1 MGDDAPLVAPGS
13 IHMREIFD
21 VKEKDQ
27 FKFREYAWSMGDDV
41 NATLEDN
48 AVEVTCKAMGWEV
61 PTNWREV
68 RTKQCP
74 TCRYTSSH
82 LGFGYGFSKST
93 HPSMWTLQTE
103 KGTTIDMHGM

>member
-21 VKEKDQ
+21 VKESDQ

-68 RTKQCP
+68 RTKQSMP
-74 TCRYTSSH
+74 DVQVYQ
-82 LGFGYGFSKST
+82 LPFGIWLRILQVD
-93 HPSMWTLQTE
+93 PS
-103 KGTTIDMHGM
+103 